1 MLSATEAWP
10 SRLLGDSDTGEPCS
24 GRIPGHL
31 KSTGWKGPPFHLGNF
46 LRLCH
51 LWQKIAENSPKT
63 W

>member
-31 KSTGWKGPPFHLGNF
+31 KSTGWKGPPLLSRKFP
-46 LRLCH
+46 
-51 LWQKIAENSPKT
+51 SPCATFGKR
-63 W
+63 